1 MTQKPVSER
10 TGEIAALRSMLFVPG
25 DSERKIARAIS
36 SHADALILDLED
48 SVAPSRTQVARAMVL
63 EYLQSRPQPQRK
75 SQQLWV
81 RINALTNPAALH
93 DLAVVAGAPD
103 GIVLPKVHSS
113 HDVIRLGHYLD
124 VLELR
129 EGVEA
134 GSIRILP
141 VATETPQSLFTLG
154 AYQACGPRL
163 SGLTWGAED
172 IAVALG
178 ASNNRRPNG
187 EYDTV
192 YELARALCL
201 VGAAAANV
209 QPIDT
214 IFAEFSDQAGLE
226 TEANAARRAGFTG
239 KLAIHPNQIDTINR
253 AFTPS
258 DEEISWS
265 RRVVEVFANNP
276 GEGTIGLD
284 GKMLDM
290 PHLKRAH
297 KILAVAAH
305 LHDAVTGAS
314 RS

>member
-1 MTQKPVSER
+1 
-10 TGEIAALRSMLFVPG
+10 MLFVPG
-25 DSERKIARAIS
+25 DSERKIAKAIS

-48 SVAPSRTQVARAMVL
+48 SVASSRTHVARTIVL
-63 EYLQSRPQPQRK
+63 EYLQSRPQSQRK
-75 SQQLWV
+75 GQQIWV
-81 RINALTNPAALH
+81 RINALSNPSALH

-113 HDVIRLGHYLD
+113 HDVTRLGHYLD
-124 VLELR
+124 ALELR
-129 EGVEA
+129 EGVAA

-154 AYQACGPRL
+154 GYKGCGPRL
-163 SGLTWGAED
+163 TGLTWGAED
-172 IAVALG
+172 IAAALG

-201 VGAAAANV
+201 IGAATADV
-209 QPIDT
+209 QPVDT
-214 IFAEFSDQAGLE
+214 VFVDFRDSAGLE
-226 TEANAARRAGFTG
+226 AEANLARQAGFTG
-239 KLAIHPNQIDTINR
+239 KLAVHPNQIDIINQ

-258 DEEISWS
+258 DDEISWS
-265 RRVVEVFANNP
+265 RRVVEAFASNP
-276 GEGTIGLD
+276 GVGTIGLD

-297 KILAVAAH
+297 KILAVAAS
-305 LHDAVTGAS
+305 LHGGGDD